1 MTKDS
6 NNKTFLTKD
15 DDKQENISNIPQDD
29 KSQTVQECKDCDNT
43 SCKCQ
48 LIMMKLEDII
58 ELSTQ
63 IDHPELFSIMLTI
76 YSALKNLHED
86 ETSLNKILSAC
97 NETYTEINPREMNK
111 ILN

>member
-1 MTKDS
+1 MMKNLIS
-6 NNKTFLTKD
+6 KSFLTKD
-15 DDKQENISNIPQDD
+15 DDEQENVSEIPENDKLQD
-29 KSQTVQECKDCDNT
+29 VQKCRDCDNT

-63 IDHPELFSIMLTI
+63 IDHPELFNIMLTI
-76 YSALKNLHED
+76 HSALKNLHED